1 MSNILHYG
9 DNLHVLREHIA
20 DESVDL
26 IYLDPPFNS
35 NANYNI
41 LFKSPEGQD
50 SDAQIEAFEDTWHWT
65 DEAEAA
71 FDDVM
76 KSGNTKAFDLL
87 NAMRSFLG
95 ENDMMAYL
103 AMMAVRLIEL
113 HRVLKPTGSLYL
125 HCDPTA
131 SHYLKLLL
139 DGVFGAKSF
148 RSEISWKRSSAHND
162 AKQGRSQ
169 YGNVRDIIFFYTKSP
184 SEWTWNWLY
193 TGYDQSYIESAY
205 RHMDTDGRR
214 YRRGDLTAAKPG
226 GDVSY
231 GWPVKRT
238 EAGEWIE
245 DFTKEHLSPLDGWE
259 YKLKPPMKREAPGT
273 WEADLESEFKTPKDG
288 WEYKQVPPYKG
299 RFWAYSKANMVTFEK
314 ENKLAYASSGMPE
327 FKRYLDEQRG
337 VPVQNTWHDIN
348 PASGNESLGYPTQKP
363 LALLERIIAASSNEG
378 DVVLDPFCGCGT
390 AVHAAQKLDRKWI
403 GIDVTH
409 LAITLIEKRM
419 KDAFPGIEFDVK
431 GRPQSLSAALDLAER
446 DKYQFQWWAVSMVDA
461 LPFGGKKKGAD
472 GGIDGIIYFK
482 PDGRKTEKAIVSVKG
497 GKNVGVNMI
506 RDLHSAMERE
516 KAPIGVFITAALP
529 TRPMEAEAAAVGRF
543 EDGYGNTHPRLQI
556 LTLAEL
562 FQNRKPSIPN
572 IDQGTLKAAKREERD
587 TQGKLL

>member
-1 MSNILHYG
+1 MTNVLHYG

-65 DEAEAA
+65 DEAESA

-139 DGVFGAKSF
+139 DGVFGAANF
-148 RSEISWKRSSAHND
+148 RSEIVWKRTSSHNS
-162 AKQGRSQ
+162 AKRWGPVHDTILLYSK
-169 YGNVRDIIFFYTKSP
+169 GETF
-184 SEWTWNWLY
+184 TWNSVFEA
-193 TGYDQSYIESAY
+193 YDQKYLDRFY
-205 RHMDTDGRR
+205 RFEDGKGRFR
-214 YRRGDLTAAKPG
+214 IGDLTGAGTRKGASGTIWKGYDPTTSG
-226 GDVSY
+226 RHWAIPTGAITRAGINGTFLSLNPQEKLDRLDDLGLIY
-231 GWPVKRT
+231 WP
-238 EAGEWIE
+238 
-245 DFTKEHLSPLDGWE
+245 
-259 YKLKPPMKREAPGT
+259 
-273 WEADLESEFKTPKDG
+273 PKG
-288 WEYKQVPPYKG
+288 KVPQ
-299 RFWAYSKANMVTFEK
+299 
-314 ENKLAYASSGMPE
+314 
-327 FKRYLDEQRG
+327 FKRYLEAERG
-337 VPVQNTWHDIN
+337 VAAQDIITDIG
-348 PASGNESLGYPTQKP
+348 PLSSQAQERLGYPTQKP

-390 AVHAAQKLDRKWI
+390 AVHAAEKLGRKWI

-409 LAITLIEKRM
+409 LAISLIEKRM
-419 KDAFPGIEFDVK
+419 KDAFPGIEFDVM
-431 GRPQSLSAALDLAER
+431 GRPQTLAAALDLAER

-461 LPFGGKKKGAD
+461 LPYGGKKKGAD

-482 PDGRKTEKAIVSVKG
+482 PDGKKTEKAIVSVKG

-516 KAPIGVFITAALP
+516 KAPIGVFITLALP
-529 TRPMEAEAAAVGRF
+529 TKPMETEAAAVGVF

-562 FQNRKPSIPN
+562 FQDKKPSIPN
-572 IDQGTLKAAKREERD
+572 IDQGVLKAAKREDRSS
-587 TQGKLL
+587 QGKLL